1 MEECKGCLEV
11 KEGDC
16 LKIALA
22 QLNLT
27 VGDLRA
33 NLRRIREYADLA
45 KDQGCQLVVF
55 PEMAITGYPPRDL
68 LTRRGFIRSAVG
80 ALDELVGGT
89 QGIAMIVGGLESL
102 PHDHGQGR
110 SLYNTAFFLDGQGG
124 ISSWHKRT
132 LADYDLLD
140 EVRYFRPGE
149 TTGCVELGGLS
160 IGITIGGDL
169 GGNVAQAQVE
179 AGADLL
185 VNIGSFPYS
194 FGQETAIQETLSQI
208 AHRAERPVVWV
219 NQVGANDE
227 TIFAGQSLVVDVE
240 GNIAARARPFQEE
253 LFIVDLEDGYW
264 QGVMPPVTTNSI
276 AMLQDA
282 LVVGIR
288 DYMHKSGFADVV
300 LGLSGGLDSAVV
312 ACLAVEALGPE
323 RVHGIS
329 LPSPYSSQGSITDAR
344 ALAENLG
351 CDFQIIPISD
361 TFASVKE
368 TLADCFVDV
377 SLDTTEENI
386 QARLRGLF
394 WMALSNKFGWLLLN
408 ASNKSE
414 LAMGYTTLYGDMCGS
429 LAVLSDVYKS
439 DVYRLADWIN
449 REKEVIPLATLTK
462 PPSAELRPD
471 QQDTDS
477 LPPYGTLDGILRL
490 FIEEGKSKEE
500 VGEAGY
506 AGETIDYVLRLLLG
520 TEYKRRQAA
529 PGLRVSKRGF
539 GSGWR
544 MPLVSSYDWLWTN
557 CPQCGAPKEKFEK
570 EQ

>member
-1 MEECKGCLEV
+1 
-11 KEGDC
+11 
-16 LKIALA
+16 
-22 QLNLT
+22 
-27 VGDLRA
+27 
-33 NLRRIREYADLA
+33 
-45 KDQGCQLVVF
+45 
-55 PEMAITGYPPRDL
+55 
-68 LTRRGFIRSAVG
+68 
-80 ALDELVGGT
+80 
-89 QGIAMIVGGLESL
+89 
-102 PHDHGQGR
+102 
-110 SLYNTAFFLDGQGG
+110 
-124 ISSWHKRT
+124 
-132 LADYDLLD
+132 
-140 EVRYFRPGE
+140 
-149 TTGCVELGGLS
+149 
-160 IGITIGGDL
+160 
-169 GGNVAQAQVE
+169 
-179 AGADLL
+179 
-185 VNIGSFPYS
+185 
-194 FGQETAIQETLSQI
+194 
-208 AHRAERPVVWV
+208 
-219 NQVGANDE
+219 
-227 TIFAGQSLVVDVE
+227 
-240 GNIAARARPFQEE
+240 
-253 LFIVDLEDGYW
+253 
-264 QGVMPPVTTNSI
+264 MPPVTTNSI